1 MGMTLRDGCLSAREG
16 ECWELMSPFDIFNP
30 MVTMDPSAFTGQE
43 GASRLMQ
50 IAAHFPGGPLALVF
64 ALFWAPVG
72 PGIPAGVLL
81 ANHLR
86 IAPPVTFSL
95 YALSDALAVVLLNP
109 IYSWLRTRGR
119 QIPTIRVIGQ
129 RVLRLAML
137 GVRRPTAEEVRAGR
151 LAPTLL
157 RIATVGFGVDIYT
170 AGALATGLP
179 IPRIPG
185 WAAAMTGD
193 LCWFILLLA
202 TSITAAKLFDDE
214 RVVAVIVLAV
224 TFLGPSILRRIFP
237 VLRG

>member
-1 MGMTLRDGCLSAREG
+1 VVT
-16 ECWELMSPFDIFNP
+16 SPLDLFNP
-30 MVTMDPSAFTGQE
+30 MVTLDPSAYVGQD
-43 GASRLMQ
+43 GASKLMQ
-50 IAAHFPGGPLALVF
+50 IAAQFPGGPLALVF
-64 ALFWAPVG
+64 TLFWAPVG

-81 ANHLR
+81 ANHMR

-95 YALSDALAVVLLNP
+95 YALSDALAVMLLNP

-119 QIPTIRVIGQ
+119 HIPRVRVIGQ
-129 RVLRLAML
+129 RVLRFAML
-137 GVRRPTAEEVRAGR
+137 GVRRPTAEEVRAGG

-185 WAAAMTGD
+185 WAAAMVGD
-193 LCWFILLLA
+193 LLWFTLLLG
-202 TSITAAKLFDDE
+202 TSITAAKIFDDE
-214 RVVAVIVLAV
+214 RWVAVIVIAV
-224 TFLGPSILRRIFP
+224 TFIGPSVLRRIFP